1 MKIST
6 LSNLIQLCVF
16 ALLGL
21 SALIGAI
28 FCNAWWHYFTAAM
41 CFVFVWLLYTDDQY
55 GTESVKTFVHRK
67 LGK

>member
-1 MKIST
+1 MNLST
-6 LSNLIQLCVF
+6 LSNLIQLCIF

-21 SALIGAI
+21 GALSGAI

-41 CFVFVWLLYTDDQY
+41 CFVFAWVLYTDNQNEV
-55 GTESVKTFVHRK
+55 ESVRAYLHRK